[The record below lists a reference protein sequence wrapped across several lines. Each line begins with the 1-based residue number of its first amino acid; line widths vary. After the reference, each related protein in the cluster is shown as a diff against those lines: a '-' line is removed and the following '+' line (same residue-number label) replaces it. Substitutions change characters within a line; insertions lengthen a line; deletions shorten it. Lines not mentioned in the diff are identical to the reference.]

1 MTDYFSQEAGI
12 ELPQPADAWRVAED
26 IRSLLESVFGDNWN
40 NIILEFT
47 ATSVSNI
54 RFEHI
59 DLISLHEAVAAFG
72 GPMRDISIS
81 ASLFGNNELRSC
93 DATLWMDDKRV
104 QRMILH
110 WYMPLRVDAESFRY
124 GVERVVR
131 SFNRRKR
138 WANAK
143 VKIGNIRHDS
153 EASSPPQA
161 VGPGLIRVNG
171 IKWGLRRWFVQNRDG
186 IIIGLL
192 GSFLVSVG
200 IIVLQL
206 VGLVP
211 VPT

>member
-1 MTDYFSQEAGI
+1 MTDYFAQDAHI
-12 ELPQPADAWRVAED
+12 QLDQPADAWRVAED
-26 IRSLLESVFGDNWN
+26 IRSLLESVFGDNWKQ
-40 NIILEFT
+40 IILEFT

-54 RFEHI
+54 RFE
-59 DLISLHEAVAAFG
+59 DTNLTSLHEAVTAFG

-81 ASLFGNNELRSC
+81 ASMFGNNELRSC
-93 DATLWMDDKRV
+93 DATLWMDDKKV
-104 QRMILH
+104 QRMVLH
-110 WYMPLRVDAESFRY
+110 WYMPLLVDAESFRY
-124 GVERVVR
+124 GVERVVS
-131 SFNRRKR
+131 SFSRRKR

-143 VKIGNIRHDS
+143 VKIGDMRHDS
-153 EASSPPQA
+153 EASGRPQA

-192 GSFLVSVG
+192 GSFLVSIG

-206 VGLVP
+206 AGVVP